1 MKDPCDDIR
10 DWMYS
15 TLNNA
20 VSYGGSVVP
29 VYSFAPSGYAEPYII
44 IGDHEA
50 AESRPA
56 KDTYLWEVQTTIEI
70 YTTFEQATN
79 ASYLPVNSISDQILK
94 LLVQRAYGGYGVEDG
109 GVTFNNFNLVVC
121 RPVGMRTERR
131 ISDTSVMIYKELNIN
146 QLLEEL

>member
-10 DWMYS
+10 DWIYA

-20 VSYGGSVVP
+20 VSYGGSIVP
-29 VYSFAPSGYAEPYII
+29 VYSFPPSGVAKPYIV

-50 AESRPA
+50 GEPEGV
-56 KDTYLWEVQTTIEI
+56 KDSYVWDVMTTIEI
-70 YTTFEQATN
+70 YTSFPNATN
-79 ASYLPVNSISDQILK
+79 ASYLSLNSISTQVLQ

-109 GVTFNNFNLVVC
+109 GVHFNNFHLISC
-121 RPVGMRTERR
+121 RPTGMRTERR
-131 ISDTSVMIYKELNIN
+131 LSDTEIMLYKELNIN